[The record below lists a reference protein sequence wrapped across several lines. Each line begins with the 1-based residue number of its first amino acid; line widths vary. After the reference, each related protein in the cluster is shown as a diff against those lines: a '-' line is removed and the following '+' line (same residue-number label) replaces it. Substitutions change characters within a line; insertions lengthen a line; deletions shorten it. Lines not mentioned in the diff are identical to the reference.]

1 MEQQSEGRC
10 GADVPKSGEVAKN
23 GEGPGGTIVVTE
35 RIVIEDGEVLEEI
48 IEIEEYAKA
57 GRTPHPRAKGYLIRV
72 DKQKILFDRSKAT
85 GREILERA
93 GKVPPK
99 NYILRQVL
107 RGGGLEKIE
116 LDETV
121 DLARHGI
128 EKFKTM
134 LKTAQD
140 GAP

>member
-1 MEQQSEGRC
+1 MEQIEVKADAGGAQSDEAAKLGSAEG
-10 GADVPKSGEVAKN
+10 
-23 GEGPGGTIVVTE
+23 VVVITE
-35 RIVIEDGEVLEEI
+35 RIVVEEGEILEEI

-57 GRTPHPRAKGYLIRV
+57 DRTPHPRAKGYLIRV
-72 DKQKILFDRSKAT
+72 DKQKILFDKSKVT

-107 RGGGLEKIE
+107 KGGAPEKIG

-121 DLARHGI
+121 DLARHGV

-140 GAP
+140 GAT